1 MGKTS
6 IARIAVTAGLS
17 LAAMTS
23 MMPVVPAMAA
33 VSYGTGSIVINKVDG
48 NGTVTYDG
56 YQIFKANVTDDATST
71 NTTGKTETNI
81 AWAND
86 DVKTAVEKLIKSKDA
101 NYAGKTAEDAA
112 TFISGKITGTDGTDN
127 TTRVDATSFANELA
141 KAVDG
146 KTSTTS
152 VTPGTAATLDEGY
165 WLFVTNTATDSKTDT
180 VGTAPIFAVVGGAT
194 PVTVTEKTTVPTVS
208 KQVKNDA
215 TGADF
220 TSVADAEAGQSV
232 TYELTGTVADNVA
245 TYDTYK
251 YTFSDVLSTG
261 LVANEDSVKVSIGGK
276 EIAAD
281 SYTKHYDTGKNTLS
295 VSFADLKAAK
305 GTDGSTVA
313 LTGSSKVVV
322 DYTAS
327 LDPSKAIVLGGEG
340 NANTVTLIY
349 SNNPHSD
356 GTGKTTPKTAKLFA
370 YKLQLHKIDRTTE
383 TNLQGAK
390 FKIQATGDDDGS
402 STKYVQSNGTLGDT
416 AYEFETDK
424 DGNINVT
431 GLDAGTYTV
440 TETVAPA
447 GYDKVDSFTFQI
459 KPTYD
464 DDAQTLTKLENVLT
478 ATDSVIAGDTD
489 GVVTDNVLTASGK
502 NAADT
507 ATGTVKITVG
517 DVKRVTMPL
526 TGMDGITFTWIAGG
540 TVLAIGLANIIR
552 TKRHADGSAK

>member
-33 VSYGTGSIVINKVDG
+33 VSYGTGSIVINKVNG

-56 YQIFKANVTDDATST
+56 YQIFKANVADDATST
-71 NTTGKTETNI
+71 NTTGKTETNV

-86 DVKTAVEKLIKSKDA
+86 DVKTAVETLIQHEDA

-112 TFISGKITGTDGTDN
+112 TYISGKITKTDN
-127 TTRVDATSFANELA
+127 TTRVDAASFANKLA

-146 KTSTTS
+146 KTSAKS
-152 VTPGTAATLDEGY
+152 VTPGTVATLDEGY
-165 WLFVTNTATDSKTDT
+165 WLFVTNTATTDSKTDT
-180 VGTAPIFAVVGGAT
+180 VGTAPIFAVVGGKT
-194 PVTVTEKTTVPTVS
+194 QVTVTEKTTVPTVS

-251 YTFSDVLSTG
+251 YTFTDVLSTG
-261 LVANEDSVKVSIGGK
+261 LVANEDSVKVTIGGK

-281 SYTKHYDTGKNTLS
+281 SYTKHYDTGTNTLS
-295 VSFADLKAAK
+295 VSFADLKTAK

-327 LDPSKAIVLGGEG
+327 LDPSKAIVLGGKG
-340 NANTVTLIY
+340 NANTVTLTY

-356 GTGKTTPKTAKLFA
+356 GTGTTTPKTARLFT
-370 YKLQLHKIDRTTE
+370 YKLQLHKVDRTTE
-383 TNLQGAK
+383 ANLQGAK

-402 STKYVQSNGTLGDT
+402 STKYVQFDGTLGDT

-464 DDAQTLTKLENVLT
+464 AQTLTKLENVLT

-489 GVVTDNVLTASGK
+489 GVTTDNVLTASGK

-526 TGMDGITFTWIAGG
+526 TGMDGVTFTWIAGG

-552 TKRHADGSAK
+552 TKRHADGSAE

>member
-33 VSYGTGSIVINKVDG
+33 VSYGTGSIVINKVNG

-56 YQIFKANVTDDATST
+56 YQIFKANVADDATST
-71 NTTGKTETNI
+71 NTTGKTETNV

-86 DVKTAVEKLIKSKDA
+86 DVKTAVENLIKSKDA

-112 TFISGKITGTDGTDN
+112 TYISGKITKTGN
-127 TTRVDATSFANELA
+127 TTRVDAASFANELA
-141 KAVDG
+141 KAVDD

-152 VTPGTAATLDEGY
+152 VTPGTAATLGEGY

-180 VGTAPIFAVVGGAT
+180 VGTAPIFAVVGGVT
-194 PVTVTEKTTVPTVS
+194 QVTVTEKTTVPTVS

-245 TYDTYK
+245 TYNTYK
-251 YTFSDVLSTG
+251 YAFSDILSTG
-261 LVANEDSVKVSIGGK
+261 LVANEDSVKVSIGNK
-276 EIAAD
+276 EIAAN
-281 SYTKHYDTGKNTLS
+281 SYTKHYDTSTNTLS

-313 LTGSSKVVV
+313 LTDSSKVVV

-340 NANTVTLIY
+340 NANTVTLTY

-356 GTGKTTPKTAKLFA
+356 GTGTTTPKTAKLFA

-390 FKIQATGDDDGS
+390 FTIQATGDDDGS
-402 STKYVQSNGTLGDT
+402 STKYVQSDGTLGDT

-447 GYDKVDSFTFQI
+447 GYDKVDRFTFQI

-526 TGMDGITFTWIAGG
+526 TGMDGVTFTWIAGG

-552 TKRHADGSAK
+552 TKRHADGSAE

>member
-33 VSYGTGSIVINKVDG
+33 VSYGKGSIVINKVAG

-56 YQIFKANVTDDATST
+56 YQIFKANVADDA
-71 NTTGKTETNI
+71 NTTGKTETNV

-112 TFISGKITGTDGTDN
+112 TYISGKITKTDN
-127 TTRVDATSFANELA
+127 TTRVDAASFANELA

-165 WLFVTNTATDSKTDT
+165 WLFVTNTATTNGKSGTA
-180 VGTAPIFAVVGGAT
+180 GTAPIFAVVGGAT
-194 PVTVTEKTTVPTVS
+194 QVTVTEKTTVPTVS

-215 TGADF
+215 TGAGF
-220 TSVADAEAGQSV
+220 TSVADAEAGQSIS
-232 TYELTGTVADNVA
+232 YKLTGTVADNVA

-251 YTFSDVLSTG
+251 YAFSDALSTG
-261 LVANEDSVKVSIGGK
+261 LVADADSVKVSVDGK
-276 EIAAD
+276 EISTG
-281 SYTKHYDTGKNTLS
+281 SYEKNYETGTNTLS
-295 VSFADLKAAK
+295 VSFANLKAAK
-305 GTDGSTVA
+305 TADGSTVPI
-313 LTGSSKVVV
+313 TDKSKVVV
-322 DYTAS
+322 DYTAH
-327 LDPSKAIVLGGEG
+327 LDPTKAVLGGEG
-340 NANTVTLIY
+340 NLNTVTLTY

-356 GTGKTTPKTAKLFA
+356 GTGTTTPKTAKLFA
-370 YKLQLHKIDRTTE
+370 YKLQLHKVDRTTE
-383 TNLQGAK
+383 ANLQGAK
-390 FKIQATGDDDGS
+390 FTIKATGDDDGS
-402 STKYVQSNGTLGDT
+402 STKYVQENGTLGDN
-416 AYEFETDK
+416 AYEFTTDK

-440 TETVAPA
+440 AETEAPA
-447 GYDKVDSFTFQI
+447 GYNKVDNFTFQI

-464 DDAQTLTKLENVLT
+464 ENAQKLTKLENVLT

-489 GVVTDNVLTASGK
+489 GVTTDNILKASGQ
-502 NAADT
+502 NAADA
-507 ATGTVKITVG
+507 ATGTVKVTVG
-517 DVKRVTMPL
+517 DVKRSTMPL
-526 TGMDGITFTWIAGG
+526 TGMDGVTFTWIAGG

-552 TKRHADGSAK
+552 TKRHDDGTAE

>member
-1 MGKTS
+1 MRNVG
-6 IARIAVTAGLS
+6 IARLAVAAGMS
-17 LAAMTS
+17 FAAMTS
-23 MMPVVPAMAA
+23 MLPTIPAMAD

-48 NGTVTYDG
+48 NGDVTYDG
-56 YQIFKANVTDDATST
+56 YQIFKANVTDDASAG
-71 NTTGKTETNI
+71 NTTGKTETNV
-81 AWAND
+81 AWASD
-86 DVKTAVEKLIKSKDA
+86 DVKSAVETLIKAEDA
-101 NYAGKTAEDAA
+101 SYTGKTAEDAA
-112 TFISGKITGTDGTDN
+112 TFISDKINGTDK
-127 TTRVDATSFANELA
+127 TTRVDSTSFANKLA

-152 VTPGTAATLDEGY
+152 VTPGTAATISEGY
-165 WLFVTNTATDSKTDT
+165 WLFVTNAATDSKTNT
-180 VGTAPIFAVVGGAT
+180 VGTAPIFAVVGGT
-194 PVTVTEKTTVPTVS
+194 THVTVTEKTSVPTVS

-215 TGADF
+215 TGAGF
-220 TSVADAEAGQSV
+220 TSVADAEAGQNIS
-232 TYELTGTVADNVA
+232 YELTGTVADNVA

-251 YTFSDVLSTG
+251 YAFSDVLSTG
-261 LVANEDSVKVSIGGK
+261 LVANEDSVKVSIDGK

-281 SYTKHYDTGKNTLS
+281 SYTKHYDTGTNTLS

-305 GTDGSTVA
+305 GTDGSTVT

-327 LDPSKAIVLGGEG
+327 LDPTKAIVLGGEG
-340 NANTVTLIY
+340 NANTVTLTY

-356 GTGKTTPKTAKLFA
+356 GTGTTTPKTAKLFS

-390 FKIQATGDDDGS
+390 FTIQATGDDDGS
-402 STKYVQSNGTLGDT
+402 STKYVQSDGTLGDT

-507 ATGTVKITVG
+507 STGTVKITVG

-526 TGMDGITFTWIAGG
+526 TGMDGVTFTWIAGG
-540 TVLAIGLANIIR
+540 AILAIGLANIIR
-552 TKRHADGSAK
+552 TKRHADGAAE

>member
-56 YQIFKANVTDDATST
+56 YQIFKANVADDATST
-71 NTTGKTETNI
+71 NTTGKTETNV

-86 DVKTAVEKLIKSKDA
+86 DVKTAVETLIQHEDA

-112 TFISGKITGTDGTDN
+112 TFISGKITNTNN
-127 TTRVDATSFANELA
+127 TTRVDAASFANKLA

-146 KTSTTS
+146 KTSTKS
-152 VTPGTAATLDEGY
+152 VTPGTVATLDEGY

-194 PVTVTEKTTVPTVS
+194 KVTVTEKTTVPTVS

-215 TGADF
+215 TGANF

-251 YTFSDVLSTG
+251 YAFSDVLSTG
-261 LVANEDSVKVSIGGK
+261 LVANEDSVKVSIDGK
-276 EIAAD
+276 EIATD

-295 VSFADLKAAK
+295 ISFADLKTAK
-305 GTDGSTVA
+305 GTDGSPVA
-313 LTGSSKVVV
+313 LKDSSKVVV

-340 NANTVTLIY
+340 NANTVTLTY

-356 GTGKTTPKTAKLFA
+356 GTGTTTPKTAKLFA
-370 YKLQLHKIDRTTE
+370 YKLQLHKVDRTTE
-383 TNLQGAK
+383 ANLQGAK
-390 FKIQATGDDDGS
+390 FTIKATGDDDGS
-402 STKYVQSNGTLGDT
+402 STKYVQENGTLGDN
-416 AYEFETDK
+416 AYEFTTDK

-447 GYDKVDSFTFQI
+447 GYDKVGSFTFKI
-459 KPTYD
+459 KPTYND
-464 DDAQTLTKLENVLT
+464 DEQTLTKLENVLT

-489 GVVTDNVLTASGK
+489 GVTTDNVLTASGK

-526 TGMDGITFTWIAGG
+526 TGMDGVTFTWIAGG

-552 TKRHADGSAK
+552 TKRHADGSAE

>member
-17 LAAMTS
+17 FAAMTS

-33 VSYGTGSIVINKVDG
+33 VSYGTGSIVINKGNG

-71 NTTGKTETNI
+71 NTTGKTETNV

-86 DVKTAVEKLIKSKDA
+86 AVKTAVEELIKSKDA

-112 TFISGKITGTDGTDN
+112 TYISGKITKTDN
-127 TTRVDATSFANELA
+127 TTRVDAASFANELA
-141 KAVDG
+141 KAVEG
-146 KTSTTS
+146 KTSTKS

-165 WLFVTNTATDSKTDT
+165 WLFVTNTATTNGKSGTA
-180 VGTAPIFAVVGGAT
+180 GTAPIFAVVGGAT
-194 PVTVTEKTTVPTVS
+194 QVTVAEKTTVPTVS

-215 TGADF
+215 TGAF

-232 TYELTGTVADNVA
+232 TYELTGTVANNVA

-251 YTFSDVLSTG
+251 YAFSDVLSTG
-261 LVANEDSVKVSIGGK
+261 LVANEDSVKVSIDDK

-281 SYTKHYDTGKNTLS
+281 SYTKHYDTGENKLS
-295 VSFADLKAAK
+295 ISFDDLKAAK
-305 GTDGSTVA
+305 YTDGSTVK
-313 LTGSSKVVV
+313 LTGDSKVVV

-327 LDPSKAIVLGGEG
+327 LDPKKAIVLGGDG
-340 NANTVTLIY
+340 NANTVTLTY

-356 GTGKTTPKTAKLFA
+356 GTGTTTPKTAKLFA

-390 FKIQATGDDDGS
+390 FTIQATGDDDGS
-402 STKYVQSNGTLGDT
+402 STKYVQSDGTLGDT

-526 TGMDGITFTWIAGG
+526 TGMDGVTFTWIAGG

-552 TKRHADGSAK
+552 MKRHADGSAE

>member
-56 YQIFKANVTDDATST
+56 YQIFKANVADDATST
-71 NTTGKTETNI
+71 NTTGKTETNV

-86 DVKTAVEKLIKSKDA
+86 DVKTAVEDLISKDA

-112 TFISGKITGTDGTDN
+112 TYISGKITSTDN
-127 TTRVDATSFANELA
+127 TTRVDAASFANKLA

-180 VGTAPIFAVVGGAT
+180 VGTAPIFAVVGGT
-194 PVTVTEKTTVPTVS
+194 TQVTVTEKTTVPTVS

-251 YTFSDVLSTG
+251 YAFSDVLSTG

-281 SYTKHYDTGKNTLS
+281 SYTKHYDTGTNTLS

-305 GTDGSTVA
+305 GTDGSTVT
-313 LTGSSKVVV
+313 LTSSSKVVV

-327 LDPSKAIVLGGEG
+327 LDPTKAIVLGGEG
-340 NANTVTLIY
+340 NANTVTLTY

-356 GTGKTTPKTAKLFA
+356 GTGKTTPKTAKLFS

-390 FKIQATGDDDGS
+390 FTIQATGDDDGS
-402 STKYVQSNGTLGDT
+402 STKYVQSDGTLGDT

-507 ATGTVKITVG
+507 STGTVKITVG

-526 TGMDGITFTWIAGG
+526 TGMDGVTFTWIAGG
-540 TVLAIGLANIIR
+540 AILAIGLANIIR
-552 TKRHADGSAK
+552 TKRHADGAAE

>member
-1 MGKTS
+1 MEKTS

-33 VSYGTGSIVINKVDG
+33 VSYGTGSIVINKVNG

-71 NTTGKTETNI
+71 NTTGKTETNV

-86 DVKTAVEKLIKSKDA
+86 DVKTAVEALIKHEDA

-112 TFISGKITGTDGTDN
+112 TFISGKITDTDN
-127 TTRVDATSFANELA
+127 TTRVDATSFANKLA

-180 VGTAPIFAVVGGAT
+180 VGTAPIFTVVGGAT
-194 PVTVTEKTTVPTVS
+194 QVTVTEKTTVPTVS

-232 TYELTGTVADNVA
+232 AYKLTGTVADNVA

-251 YTFSDVLSTG
+251 YAFSDVLSTG
-261 LVANEDSVKVSIGGK
+261 LVANENSVRVSIDGK
-276 EIAAD
+276 EIATD
-281 SYTKHYDTGKNTLS
+281 SYKKSYDDTGTNTLS
-295 VSFADLKAAK
+295 ISFADLKTAK
-305 GTDGSTVA
+305 GTDGSTVT

-340 NANTVTLIY
+340 NANTVTLTY

-356 GTGKTTPKTAKLFA
+356 GTGTTTPKTAKLFA

-390 FKIQATGDDDGS
+390 FTIQATGDDDGS

-447 GYDKVDSFTFQI
+447 GYDKVNSFTFQI

-464 DDAQTLTKLENVLT
+464 DAQMLTKLENVLT

-552 TKRHADGSAK
+552 TKRHADGSAE

>member
-56 YQIFKANVTDDATST
+56 YQIFKANVADDATST
-71 NTTGKTETNI
+71 NTTGKTETNV
-81 AWAND
+81 AWANN
-86 DVKTAVEKLIKSKDA
+86 DVKTAVETLIQHEDA

-112 TFISGKITGTDGTDN
+112 TYISGKITKTDN
-127 TTRVDATSFANELA
+127 TTRVDAASFANKLA

-146 KTSTTS
+146 KTSAKS
-152 VTPGTAATLDEGY
+152 VTPGTVATLDEGY
-165 WLFVTNTATDSKTDT
+165 WLFVTNTATTDSKTDT
-180 VGTAPIFAVVGGAT
+180 VGTAPIFAVVGGKT
-194 PVTVTEKTTVPTVS
+194 QVTVTEKTTVPTVS

-215 TGADF
+215 TGAGF

-232 TYELTGTVADNVA
+232 TYKLTGTVADNVA

-251 YTFSDVLSTG
+251 YAFSDVLSTG
-261 LVANEDSVKVSIGGK
+261 LVANEDSVKVSIDGK
-276 EIAAD
+276 EIATD

-295 VSFADLKAAK
+295 VSFTDLKAAK
-305 GTDGSTVA
+305 TADGSTV
-313 LTGSSKVVV
+313 TITDKSKVVV
-322 DYTAS
+322 DYTAH
-327 LDPSKAIVLGGEG
+327 LDPTKAVLGGEG
-340 NANTVTLIY
+340 NLNTVTLTY
-349 SNNPHSD
+349 SNNPHSN
-356 GTGKTTPKTAKLFA
+356 GTGTTTPKTAKLFA
-370 YKLQLHKIDRTTE
+370 YKLQLHKVDRTTE
-383 TNLQGAK
+383 ANLQGAK
-390 FKIQATGDDDGS
+390 FTIKATGDDDGS
-402 STKYVQSNGTLGDT
+402 STKYVQFDGTLGDT

-447 GYDKVDSFTFQI
+447 GYDKVDSFTFRI
-459 KPTYD
+459 KPTYND
-464 DDAQTLTKLENVLT
+464 DDQTLTKLENVLT

-526 TGMDGITFTWIAGG
+526 TGMDGVTFTWIAGG

-552 TKRHADGSAK
+552 TKRHADGSAE

>member
-33 VSYGTGSIVINKVDG
+33 VSYGTGSIVINKVAG

-56 YQIFKANVTDDATST
+56 YQIFKANVADDATST
-71 NTTGKTETNI
+71 NTTGKTETNV

-86 DVKTAVEKLIKSKDA
+86 DVKTAVEALIKKSDA
-101 NYAGKTAEDAA
+101 TYAGKTAEDAA
-112 TFISGKITGTDGTDN
+112 TYINGKITGTDN
-127 TTRVDATSFANELA
+127 TTRVDAASFANQLA

-152 VTPGTAATLDEGY
+152 VTPGTAATLEEGY
-165 WLFVTNTATDSKTDT
+165 WLFVTNTATNSKTDT

-194 PVTVTEKTTVPTVS
+194 QVTVTEKTTVPTVS

-245 TYDTYK
+245 TYDTYQ
-251 YTFSDVLSTG
+251 YAFSDVLSTG

-281 SYTKHYDTGKNTLS
+281 SYTKHYDTGTNTLS

-313 LTGSSKVVV
+313 LTDSSKVVV

-340 NANTVTLIY
+340 NANTVTLTY

-356 GTGKTTPKTAKLFA
+356 GTGTTTPKTAKLFA

-390 FKIQATGDDDGS
+390 FTIQATGDDDGS
-402 STKYVQSNGTLGDT
+402 STKYVQSDGTLGDT

-440 TETVAPA
+440 TEKVAPA

-489 GVVTDNVLTASGK
+489 GVTTDNVLTASGK

-526 TGMDGITFTWIAGG
+526 TGMDGVTFTWIAGG

-552 TKRHADGSAK
+552 TKRHADGSAE

>member
-56 YQIFKANVTDDATST
+56 YQIFKANVADDA
-71 NTTGKTETNI
+71 NTTGKTETNV

-112 TFISGKITGTDGTDN
+112 TYISGKITKTDN
-127 TTRVDATSFANELA
+127 TTRVDAASFANELA

-165 WLFVTNTATDSKTDT
+165 WLFVTNTATTNGKSGTA
-180 VGTAPIFAVVGGAT
+180 GTAPIFAVVGGAT
-194 PVTVTEKTTVPTVS
+194 QVTVTEKTTVPTVS

-251 YTFSDVLSTG
+251 YAFSDVLSTG
-261 LVANEDSVKVSIGGK
+261 LVANADSVKVSIDDK

-281 SYTKHYDTGKNTLS
+281 SYTKHYDTGTNTLS
-295 VSFADLKAAK
+295 ISFADLKTAK
-305 GTDGSTVA
+305 GTDGSTVTI
-313 LTGSSKVVV
+313 TGSSKVVV

-340 NANTVTLIY
+340 NANTVTLTY

-356 GTGKTTPKTAKLFA
+356 GTGTTTPKTAKLFA
-370 YKLQLHKIDRTTE
+370 YKLQLHKVDRTTE
-383 TNLQGAK
+383 ANLQGAK
-390 FKIQATGDDDGS
+390 FTIQATGDDDGS
-402 STKYVQSNGTLGDT
+402 STKYVQENGTLGDN
-416 AYEFETDK
+416 AYEFTTDK

-440 TETVAPA
+440 AETEAPA
-447 GYDKVDSFTFQI
+447 GYNKVDNFTFQI

-464 DDAQTLTKLENVLT
+464 ENTQELTKLENVLT

-489 GVVTDNVLTASGK
+489 GVTTDNILKASGQ
-502 NAADT
+502 NAADA
-507 ATGTVKITVG
+507 ATGTVKVTVG
-517 DVKRVTMPL
+517 DVKRSTMPL
-526 TGMDGITFTWIAGG
+526 TGMDGVTFTWIAGG

-552 TKRHADGSAK
+552 TKRHDDGTAE

>member
-17 LAAMTS
+17 FAAMTS

-48 NGTVTYDG
+48 NGDVTYDG
-56 YQIFKANVTDDATST
+56 YQIFKANVTDDTSED
-71 NTTGKTETNI
+71 NATGKTETNV

-112 TFISGKITGTDGTDN
+112 TYISGKITKTDN
-127 TTRVDATSFANELA
+127 TTRVDAASFANELA

-152 VTPGTAATLDEGY
+152 VTPGTVATLDEGY

-180 VGTAPIFAVVGGAT
+180 VGTAPIFTVVGGAT
-194 PVTVTEKTTVPTVS
+194 QVTVIEKTTVPTVS

-215 TGADF
+215 TGAGF

-232 TYELTGTVADNVA
+232 AYELTGTVADNVA

-251 YTFSDVLSTG
+251 YAFSDVLSTG

-276 EIAAD
+276 EIATD

-295 VSFADLKAAK
+295 VSFDDLKAAK
-305 GTDGSTVA
+305 YTDGSTVD

-340 NANTVTLIY
+340 NVNTVTLTY

-356 GTGKTTPKTAKLFA
+356 GTGTTTPKTAKLFA

-390 FKIQATGDDDGS
+390 FTIQATGDDDGS

-464 DDAQTLTKLENVLT
+464 DAHQTLTKLENVLT

-489 GVVTDNVLTASGK
+489 GVTTDNVLTASGK

-526 TGMDGITFTWIAGG
+526 TGMDGVTFTWIAGG

-552 TKRHADGSAK
+552 TKRHADGSAE